1 MMAPLI
7 NVAKVL
13 MGECRKKIFRY
24 DFVEQSMYLHEFSS
38 SQSVM
43 GMGISI

>member
-1 MMAPLI
+1 MMASLI

-13 MGECRKKIFRY
+13 MVECWKIFKD
-24 DFVEQSMYLHEFSS
+24 DFDKQSMYLHEFSS